1 MTCEQGIVN
10 KSSGNHR
17 AFDDLRDKCSQDDH
31 RDTGQVLYRK
41 LGPFIIKIFLPQ
53 KTSIDFW

>member
-10 KSSGNHR
+10 KSSGSHR

-31 RDTGQVLYRK
+31 RDKGQVFYSK
-41 LGPFIIKIFLPQ
+41 F
-53 KTSIDFW
+53 SIYHS